1 MMTTVIFEIHA
12 STVVRGWVLIAMV
25 QKSLIV
31 GVRVRPVL
39 PFELARNEQSKD
51 ILRVMDNRMVVVLDP
66 DESKV
71 RCPFAGRDRTNGHVF
86 VRCRGILT
94 NWLTVAKKSATR
106 STAPF
111 RQRYIG

>member
-1 MMTTVIFEIHA
+1 MRSLCDDDDNVR
-12 STVVRGWVLIAMV
+12 STCVNGGAWVGVLIAMV

-51 ILRVMDNRMVVVLDP
+51 ILRVMNNRMVVVLDP

-71 RCPFAGRDRTNGHVF
+71 WRRFLGRH
-86 VRCRGILT
+86 
-94 NWLTVAKKSATR
+94 
-106 STAPF
+106 
-111 RQRYIG
+111 